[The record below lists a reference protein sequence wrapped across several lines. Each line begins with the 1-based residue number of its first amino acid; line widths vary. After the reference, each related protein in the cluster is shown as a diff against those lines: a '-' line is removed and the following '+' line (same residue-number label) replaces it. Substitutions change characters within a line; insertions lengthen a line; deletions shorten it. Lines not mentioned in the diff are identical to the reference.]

1 LGVRPQATLLFR
13 SRAGLTGPLP
23 WEVEGRLFSHDQVQG
38 WGFGSAVALDGKT
51 ALVGAWGAEI
61 DGASDRGAAYVFVR
75 QGDKW
80 VEQAQLL
87 AFDGNGGDRF
97 GWSVAL
103 DGDTAVVGATAV
115 EIEGQNAQGAV
126 YVFQRSGTAW
136 QSAAKLIASDGDAN
150 DLLGWSVAIHGE
162 TIVAG
167 AINEEGAFEG
177 CQGSGA
183 AYVFSRQGNLWTEE
197 AKLFDPDGQCSDL
210 FGNAVA
216 LQGDTVLIG
225 ADSASIGGDPNRGA
239 AYVYRWI
246 ASEWTF
252 EQKLLA
258 SDGLDPDQFGYSVAL
273 DRDVALIGA
282 RQKAISGSI
291 AQGAAYVF
299 RREGASWTEEQRLTA
314 SDGHEHSFFGWSAAL
329 VGHLALVGGRLD
341 FPPDELQRGVVWEYR
356 RDEGAWE
363 EVQRFTA
370 PVGEGLDGFGEA
382 MALTH
387 ERSVIASRTNDV
399 VEPRGGT
406 AWIFRR
412 PVLFEDGFE
421 SGDVSAWSLAVQ

>member
-1 LGVRPQATLLFR
+1 
-13 SRAGLTGPLP
+13 
-23 WEVEGRLFSHDQVQG
+23 
-38 WGFGSAVALDGKT
+38 
-51 ALVGAWGAEI
+51 
-61 DGASDRGAAYVFVR
+61 
-75 QGDKW
+75 
-80 VEQAQLL
+80 
-87 AFDGNGGDRF
+87 
-97 GWSVAL
+97 
-103 DGDTAVVGATAV
+103 
-115 EIEGQNAQGAV
+115 
-126 YVFQRSGTAW
+126 
-136 QSAAKLIASDGDAN
+136 
-150 DLLGWSVAIHGE
+150 
-162 TIVAG
+162 
-167 AINEEGAFEG
+167 
-177 CQGSGA
+177 
-183 AYVFSRQGNLWTEE
+183 
-197 AKLFDPDGQCSDL
+197 
-210 FGNAVA
+210 
-216 LQGDTVLIG
+216 
-225 ADSASIGGDPNRGA
+225 
-239 AYVYRWI
+239 
-246 ASEWTF
+246 
-252 EQKLLA
+252 
-258 SDGLDPDQFGYSVAL
+258 
-273 DRDVALIGA
+273 VALIGA